1 MAMAGGSSPDTF
13 TSSGTSI
20 LTSRPSQSDYDPS
33 VSGDERLRSSLQSSD
48 KHKPKS
54 GKPRW
59 FTQVKD
65 WLSVSEP
72 SAQAMKE
79 QKRNTYKRHGIDMN
93 DPRAAAKLH
102 LPIGKIPENA
112 ITSTSGPSP
121 EKALKRAQQ
130 QHQQSRQSYSGHS
143 QASHSMSSSIYSVP
157 SAKEFNP
164 VTPWDT

>member
-1 MAMAGGSSPDTF
+1 MAIPGGSSPDTL

-20 LTSRPSQSDYDPS
+20 LTSRPSRSEYDPS
-33 VSGDERLRSSLQSSD
+33 VSGDERLRSSLHSSD
-48 KHKPKS
+48 KHKSKS

-79 QKRNTYKRHGIDMN
+79 QKRNTYKRHGIDKN

-112 ITSTSGPSP
+112 ITSTSGPDP
-121 EKALKRAQQ
+121 EKALKRAQ
-130 QHQQSRQSYSGHS
+130 QHQQSRQSYSGLS
-143 QASHSMSSSIYSVP
+143 QSSHSMSSSIYSVP